1 MRFVGRGGFVRWW
14 GGCAGSGEVEN
25 FFFFFCRVA
34 CVGWHVIGRVGLA
47 GFRGIG
53 ILEDLFWDFF
63 GGGGGV

>member
-34 CVGWHVIGRVGLA
+34 CVGWHVIGRVGL
-47 GFRGIG
+47 GSWRHVSG
-53 ILEDLFWDFF
+53 
-63 GGGGGV
+63 